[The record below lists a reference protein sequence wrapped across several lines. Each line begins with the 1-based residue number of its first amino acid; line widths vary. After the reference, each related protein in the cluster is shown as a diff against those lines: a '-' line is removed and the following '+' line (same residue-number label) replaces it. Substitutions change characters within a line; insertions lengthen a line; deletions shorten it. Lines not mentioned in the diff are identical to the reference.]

1 MATVEERLR
10 VLKLLEAGKISVSE
24 AEKLLA
30 ALGAGRKPPPARS
43 ARTLRI
49 RISDAVTGRVKT
61 NVSVPASLVDTIVA
75 AVGRFAPG
83 IEGDQA
89 QLLLAALRD
98 GQVGKILDVVDEAD
112 GERVEIFIE

>member
-10 VLKLLEAGKISVSE
+10 VLKLLEESKISVAE

-30 ALGAGRKPPPARS
+30 ALSAGRKPSPARS

-49 RISDAVTGRVKT
+49 RVSDTATGRVKT
-61 NVSVPASLVDTIVA
+61 NVSVPIGLIDTIVA

-83 IEGDQA
+83 IEGDRA
-89 QLLLAALRD
+89 QSLLTALRD
-98 GQVGKILDVVDEAD
+98 GQIGKILDVVDEQD
-112 GERVEIFIE
+112 GERVEIFVE